1 MNQKERML
9 NGLPYKA
16 WLDGLE
22 EEREICKELV
32 YELNFLPPKER
43 RRIPGLLKKLFGK
56 TGENVWIEPPFHC
69 DYGWN
74 IEVGNNFFAKYLAVV
89 SNQLQHI
96 LWPNRY
102 FPTTPAMTT
111 NALSPICFLPW
122 LKKFS
127 AL

>member
-22 EEREICKELV
+22 EEREICKQFV

-43 RRIPGLLKKLFGK
+43 GVFPNCLKAAWKNR
-56 TGENVWIEPPFHC
+56 ENVWIEPPFHC

-74 IEVGNNFFAKYLAVV
+74 IEVGNNF
-89 SNQLQHI
+89 LQI
-96 LWPNRY
+96 I
-102 FPTTPAMTT
+102 TS
-111 NALSPICFLPW
+111 LSLM
-122 LKKFS
+122 
-127 AL
+127 